1 MEIQTAIG
9 TESKYFSTLE
19 NLNWEDS
26 KNNNFVQIADLY
38 ASSLNNIFSKMPIE
52 GENSQAKKDFAN
64 KILEQVGITSIF
76 NSRGNSNNFEFLN
89 KCISKE
95 EIPEEFKL

>member
-1 MEIQTAIG
+1 
-9 TESKYFSTLE
+9 
-19 NLNWEDS
+19 
-26 KNNNFVQIADLY
+26 
-38 ASSLNNIFSKMPIE
+38 MPIE